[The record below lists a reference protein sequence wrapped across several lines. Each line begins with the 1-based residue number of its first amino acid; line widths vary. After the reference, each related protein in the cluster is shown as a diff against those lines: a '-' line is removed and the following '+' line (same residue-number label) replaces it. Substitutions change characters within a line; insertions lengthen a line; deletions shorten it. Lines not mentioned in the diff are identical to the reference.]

1 MNIKFKVGDRVRAS
15 GTDKDNI
22 YTGTVVN
29 ISENRLYIKRDDGKD
44 DDWACK
50 IENGRVCSANGMWD
64 KKTYLEL
71 LSKSK
76 EKGTNKME
84 IVYPREFTIKYGEGK
99 SLKVEYCE
107 DFNATLTTQYGSK
120 IIFDNIESLD
130 KFVKVLKETS
140 RVLKEKRD
148 GAKPKKV
155 VKKVSK
161 KKGK

>member
-29 ISENRLYIKRDDGKD
+29 ISENRLYIKRD
-44 DDWACK
+44 
-50 IENGRVCSANGMWD
+50 
-64 KKTYLEL
+64 
-71 LSKSK
+71 
-76 EKGTNKME
+76 
-84 IVYPREFTIKYGEGK
+84 
-99 SLKVEYCE
+99 
-107 DFNATLTTQYGSK
+107 
-120 IIFDNIESLD
+120 
-130 KFVKVLKETS
+130 
-140 RVLKEKRD
+140 